1 MTEQTSLWQVEQQS
15 GDFSELCTALY
26 EREIGL
32 LAKNSVTSVQAMQG
46 RLKSLPYYVK
56 RTAHLMTQA
65 KTPLIL
71 DTQNA
76 SWSAKQAVHMPLNDQ
91 DIDSV
96 NQWYLSIQLTHGLV
110 VPIDCHSYIA
120 LDSIDRIDIDKQ
132 RFRTNVHGW
141 FYIAENQQQ
150 TINTTSTK
158 LLKPNKRVM
167 AAACTGHQWLNN
179 HKANPIIPTMR
190 ELLLSCAINWRNFK
204 RPLAFKS

>member
-1 MTEQTSLWQVEQQS
+1 MSEQTSLWQVEQQS
-15 GDFSELCTALY
+15 ADFSELCAALY

-32 LAKNSVTSVQAMQG
+32 LANKSISSTQAMAG

-56 RTAHLMTQA
+56 RTAHLMTQT

-71 DTQNA
+71 DAHNA

-96 NQWYLSIQLTHGLV
+96 NHWYLSTELSHGLV
-110 VPIDCHSYIA
+110 VPIVCDSYIA
-120 LDSIDRIDIDKQ
+120 LDSIDRIDNDRQ
-132 RFRTNVHGW
+132 RFRTNAHGW
-141 FYIAENQQQ
+141 FYLSDKPQQATENLLV
-150 TINTTSTK
+150 K

-167 AAACTGHQWLNN
+167 TAACTGHCWLNN

-190 ELLLSCAINWRNFK
+190 ELPLSCAINWRNFK
-204 RPLAFKS
+204 QPISF